1 MFPFTQSDKG
11 LSIMIDGQP
20 RVFGSSHPSYDA
32 IISELEN
39 GNDDAVRSLV
49 DVRRDVAN
57 RTLGRVQILNNTVL
71 VGGREVTGRLVT
83 RILEMVSR
91 GSAAV
96 DGYIRFLD
104 NLMMNPSK
112 TAIDELYLFIE
123 ACDLPI
129 TPEGNFLAYKRV
141 RGDFMDIHSNSIRNA
156 IGDEPLMERNDV
168 CDNREM
174 TCSDGLHFCSYTYL
188 PSYGGWTDQ
197 NRVMVVEVNPANV
210 VSIPSDYNNAKGRT
224 WTYRVVGEIEN
235 WENTEITAF
244 YTEEFSDEVPDLY
257 EDECDCDDDC
267 DEIQITEFYDDA
279 TGITVETYDDGSV
292 VLDIPDGTPQE
303 HVNDFMSRLRDITNG
318 EVGEDTLEEVVTDDD
333 APAPIE
339 TDEPESTPDTDPDD
353 VVKQKLS
360 PNQVRDM
367 KNNYKHK
374 YLNGELTL
382 TAIGKVFGI
391 HRENVARI
399 FRGET
404 WAHVT

>member
-20 RVFGSSHPSYDA
+20 RVFGVSHPSYA
-32 IISELEN
+32 SIISELES
-39 GNDDAVRSLV
+39 GNDDAVRTLV

-57 RTLGRVQILNNTVL
+57 RTLGRVQILNNTIL
-71 VGGREVTGRLVT
+71 VGGREVTGKLVN

-104 NLMMNPSK
+104 NLMINPSK
-112 TAIDELYLFIE
+112 VAIDELYLFIE

-141 RGDFMDIHSNSIRNA
+141 KGDYTDIYTGTISNA
-156 IGDEPLMERNDV
+156 IGEEPLMDRNEVD
-168 CDNREM
+168 DRREN
-174 TCSDGLHFCSYTYL
+174 TCSQGLHFCSYTYL
-188 PSYGGWTDQ
+188 PSYGGWASN

-224 WTYRVVGEIEN
+224 WTYRVVGEIED
-235 WENTEITAF
+235 WEANQITPYF
-244 YTEEFSDEVPDLY
+244 TEEFSDEIPDLDES
-257 EDECDCDDDC
+257 EDEGEEGKGISSIHSDS
-267 DEIQITEFYDDA
+267 ITE
-279 TGITVETYDDGSV
+279 IEVIVYDDGSV
-292 VLDIPDGTPQE
+292 ELDIPDDAGQDDID
-303 HVNDFMSRLRDITNG
+303 DFMSRLHSITNG
-318 EVGEDTLEEVVTDDD
+318 EVGEDDIEEVVEDNSD

-339 TDEPESTPDTDPDD
+339 TDEPVTTPDLDPDD

-367 KNNYKHK
+367 KRNYKPK

-382 TAIGKVFGI
+382 TAIGKIFDI

-404 WAHVT
+404 WSKVT